1 MKKLQIDQIFNIKNK
16 ICIVSGAMGGIG
28 SVIAKGLI
36 NNGAKVIAIDKVYN
50 REIFKNYEID
60 FKKVD
65 IKNILAVKKFA
76 NYVEKKYKKIDAL
89 LNISGIT
96 DPNNF
101 KKNIDNNLVGPFNLI
116 SNIIK
121 VIIKNGTGSI
131 VNITSLN
138 AELGFSDNPGYNSSK
153 GGLKLLSKSLAIDY
167 AKYNIRVNNIGPGYF
182 LTDMTKKFYRQKE
195 KRKLRLS
202 RIPMNRY
209 GLPEELFGIIVYLI
223 SGASSYVTGQDF
235 YIDGGLLAKG
245 L

>member
-1 MKKLQIDQIFNIKNK
+1 MSLYIIKKSIFNIKNK

-28 SVIAKGLI
+28 SVITKGLI

-60 FKKVD
+60 FKKVN

-121 VIIKNGTGSI
+121 VIK
-131 VNITSLN
+131 V
-138 AELGFSDNPGYNSSK
+138 
-153 GGLKLLSKSLAIDY
+153 
-167 AKYNIRVNNIGPGYF
+167 
-182 LTDMTKKFYRQKE
+182 
-195 KRKLRLS
+195 
-202 RIPMNRY
+202 
-209 GLPEELFGIIVYLI
+209 
-223 SGASSYVTGQDF
+223 
-235 YIDGGLLAKG
+235 
-245 L
+245 